1 MVCNTGTHYRTPLSF
16 AFSISRFRFWIYTG
30 GTYVVGFALG
40 MESWLA
46 FFDPV
51 YYLYLFYFFFPAN
64 ILIYGVNDLWD
75 EETDRNNPKKM
86 EREHQL
92 APHERQ
98 LLVRILLLCGVFSL
112 ALLFIQNS
120 GGQLIFLLFLSL
132 AYFYSSKPL
141 RFKEVPILD
150 FASNMLYIMPGIFG
164 YYLAAGHYPPVLY
177 VIAGFFHIAA
187 MHLFSA
193 IPDIEYDRHAG
204 IRTSAV
210 VFGKKVSILVCL
222 VFWSCFAALVILISG
237 YHPLSLLVLVYPLF
251 PTLLLLKDSIQ
262 IETFYWYLPYVNTF
276 LGGLLFTALTLTKLT
291 PFPPPGFWYQG

>member
-1 MVCNTGTHYRTPLSF
+1 
-16 AFSISRFRFWIYTG
+16 
-30 GTYVVGFALG
+30 
-40 MESWLA
+40 
-46 FFDPV
+46 
-51 YYLYLFYFFFPAN
+51 
-64 ILIYGVNDLWD
+64 
-75 EETDRNNPKKM
+75 
-86 EREHQL
+86 
-92 APHERQ
+92 
-98 LLVRILLLCGVFSL
+98 
-112 ALLFIQNS
+112 
-120 GGQLIFLLFLSL
+120 
-132 AYFYSSKPL
+132 
-141 RFKEVPILD
+141 
-150 FASNMLYIMPGIFG
+150 
-164 YYLAAGHYPPVLY
+164 

>member
-1 MVCNTGTHYRTPLSF
+1 MVCNPGNRYLSPLSF

-40 MESWLA
+40 MENWLA
-46 FFDPV
+46 FFEPV
-51 YYLYLFYFFFPAN
+51 YYLYLFFFFFPAN
-64 ILIYGVNDLWD
+64 ILIYGVNDYWD
-75 EETDRNNPKKM
+75 EETDRDNPKKS
-86 EREHQL
+86 EREHKL

-98 LLVRILLLCGVFSL
+98 LLVRILLVCGAFSL
-112 ALLFIQNS
+112 ALLFIQDS
-120 GGQLIFLLFLSL
+120 PERLIFLIFLFL
-132 AYFYSSKPL
+132 AYFYSAKPL

-164 YYLAAGHYPPVLY
+164 YYLAAGHYPPAFY
-177 VIAGFFHIAA
+177 VVAGFFHIAA

-210 VFGKKVSILVCL
+210 VFGKKVSLLVCL
-222 VFWSCFAALVILISG
+222 VFWSCFAALVILLSG
-237 YHPLSLLVLVYPLF
+237 YHPLSLLVLAYPLF
-251 PTLLLLKDSIQ
+251 PALLLLRDSIQ
-262 IETFYWYLPYVNTF
+262 IEALYWYLPYVNTF

-291 PFPPPGFWYQG
+291 PFPPPGFG

>member
-1 MVCNTGTHYRTPLSF
+1 MVCNTGNYYCTPLSF

-40 MESWLA
+40 MGSWLA
-46 FFDPV
+46 FFDPL
-51 YYLYLFYFFFPAN
+51 YYLFLFYFFFPAN

-120 GGQLIFLLFLSL
+120 GGQLIFFVFLFL
-132 AYFYSSKPL
+132 AYFYSAKPL

-193 IPDIEYDRHAG
+193 IPDIEYDRDAG

-210 VFGKKVSILVCL
+210 VFGKKFSLLVCL
-222 VFWSCFAALVILISG
+222 VFWSGFVALVIQLCG
-237 YHPLSLLVLVYPLF
+237 YHPLSLPVLVYPLF
-251 PTLLLLKDSIQ
+251 PALLLLRDSIR
-262 IETFYWYLPYVNTF
+262 IETLYWYLPYVNTF

-291 PFPPPGFWYQG
+291 PFPLPGFG

>member
-1 MVCNTGTHYRTPLSF
+1 MVFETGNRYLSSLSF
-16 AFSISRFRFWIYTG
+16 ACSISRFRFWIYTG

-40 MESWLA
+40 MENWLA
-46 FFDPV
+46 FFEPV

-64 ILIYGVNDLWD
+64 ILIYGVNDFWD
-75 EETDRNNPKKM
+75 QETDRDNPKKSEKEHKLIPD
-86 EREHQL
+86 ERD
-92 APHERQ
+92 
-98 LLVRILLLCGVFSL
+98 LLVRILLICGAFSI

-120 GGQLIFLLFLSL
+120 AERLIFLMFLFL
-132 AYFYSSKPL
+132 AYFYSAKPL
-141 RFKEVPILD
+141 RFKEVPLLD

-177 VIAGFFHIAA
+177 VVAGFFHIAA

-193 IPDIEYDRHAG
+193 IPDIEYDQSAG

-210 VFGKKVSILVCL
+210 VFGKQVSLLVCL
-222 VFWSCFAALVILISG
+222 AFWSCFSVLVILLSG

-251 PTLLLLKDSIQ
+251 PVLLLLRDSIP
-262 IETFYWYLPYVNTF
+262 IETPYWYLPYVNTF

-291 PFPPPGFWYQG
+291 PFPPPGFG